1 MAYLMHIGFDNS
13 AKLCKNV
20 FYFEYKGIRYKLIQN
35 NSNKY
40 CDVLLTVIPDEN
52 STELIN
58 NAYSIASEFVSA
70 LSWQLNSFA
79 KVKYLGGW
87 GRSKNFIL
95 KSAKCSSFSF
105 HEIAFCGGIK
115 NSDILSIPEVENN
128 EQRDALILFRE
139 AKSVNNDYLSF
150 LFFWQI
156 LEINRNDPISWIN
169 KVYRKNRNKLRI
181 SIDSIK
187 ALPLNGRKLGNY
199 FYDDFR
205 NAISHLFKR
214 PKGKR
219 KIKIDTPNDNN
230 LISRGRWIIEEFTR
244 FYIEN
249 ELKLQKK
256 LYLVRKGGK
265 GFPIYLDKEYI
276 GSHYCKVAYE
286 KPPLNFSK

>member
-1 MAYLMHIGFDNS
+1 MHIGFDNS
-13 AKLCKNV
+13 AKLWKNV

-52 STELIN
+52 STKLIN
-58 NAYSIASEFVSA
+58 NAYSIASEFISA
-70 LSWQLNSFA
+70 LSWELNSTA
-79 KVKYLGGW
+79 KVKYLGGI
-87 GRSKNFIL
+87 GRPINL
-95 KSAKCSSFSF
+95 NLRRAKCCSFGS
-105 HEIAFCGGIK
+105 HEIAFCGESV
-115 NSDILSIPEVENN
+115 NNDISTIPEIENN
-128 EQRDALILFRE
+128 EQRDALVLFRE
-139 AKSVNNDYLSF
+139 AKSTNNDYLSF

-169 KVYRKNRNKLRI
+169 KIYRKDRNKLRI
-181 SIDSIK
+181 SIDNIK
-187 ALPLNGRKLGNY
+187 ALPLNDIKLGNY

-205 NAISHLFKR
+205 NAISHIFKR

-230 LISRGRWIIEEFTR
+230 LMSRGRWIIEEFTR